1 MRNVSVCVCLLG
13 TLANIKTYFCIF
25 AVLFFCRRH
34 IKLIRRAPFVF
45 ASLYS
50 IYFAIPFAFLSLS
63 LSLIALPNAA
73 RKSRQWFFSCSA
85 SLLVGAASYC
95 RGTCYPPYTP
105 PTPRPLCSYT
115 SAAAAV
121 DISRSWEFMFAPQRQ
136 VNELQQISPACG
148 LLGGIYLFIYRVRCN
163 KDTI

>member
-1 MRNVSVCVCLLG
+1 MCVCLLG
-13 TLANIKTYFCIF
+13 TLANIRTYFCIF

-50 IYFAIPFAFLSLS
+50 IYFAVPFAFLSLS

-105 PTPRPLCSYT
+105 PHPSHFAVILQPLLLSIYHGLGNLCLRP
-115 SAAAAV
+115 SAK
-121 DISRSWEFMFAPQRQ
+121 SM
-136 VNELQQISPACG
+136 N
-148 LLGGIYLFIYRVRCN
+148 CN
-163 KDTI
+163 KFRLLAAC